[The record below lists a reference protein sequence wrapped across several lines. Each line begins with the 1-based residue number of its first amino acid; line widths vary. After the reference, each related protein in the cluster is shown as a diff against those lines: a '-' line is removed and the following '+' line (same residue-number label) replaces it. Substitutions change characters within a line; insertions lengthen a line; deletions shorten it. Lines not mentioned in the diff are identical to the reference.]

1 MLAVALELQHR
12 ALFVRQFPQGI
23 LHSAVVNLEQYDI
36 VYLLVEPPTHETG
49 SQCVV
54 AFVSFYGVPNT

>member
-1 MLAVALELQHR
+1 MLGSSPLLRDRHAMLAVALELQHR

-36 VYLLVEPPTHETG
+36 VYLVASNVFHE
-49 SQCVV
+49 
-54 AFVSFYGVPNT
+54 A